1 MTQFYVRDVDGTM
14 IGIVPVRERADVSFS
29 LAEGGR
35 RGLRISGVDIRG
47 IHPAAPSWP
56 ATVARRAAGSPRQPP
71 AHAGQAHADWIR
83 PLWGSL
89 KQSAHLPMNLTMD
102 ESRYR
107 NAITIRPRH
116 PRSIRGIGN
125 AVIALL
131 AAQVLA
137 LFFEAVAVL
146 REMSLLQRIID
157 GGPVTLTEATASDNR
172 VAASARLWL
181 ALLVVTIVLWLIW
194 QHRAHT
200 NLEAL
205 GAFGLEYSPR
215 WAVGWW
221 LIPIANLWKP
231 YQVNR
236 ELWKAS
242 GSVNDRLSLLTWP
255 VLGWWWASWILA
267 GVLGR
272 VVAAARNGADTPM
285 ELRSADI
292 LDLVLIAEVIAS
304 AVLAILVVRSVVARQ
319 DRLASAVPPLPKP
332 PAPEMPRPDR
342 PA

>member
-1 MTQFYVRDVDGTM
+1 
-14 IGIVPVRERADVSFS
+14 
-29 LAEGGR
+29 
-35 RGLRISGVDIRG
+35 
-47 IHPAAPSWP
+47 
-56 ATVARRAAGSPRQPP
+56 
-71 AHAGQAHADWIR
+71 
-83 PLWGSL
+83 
-89 KQSAHLPMNLTMD
+89 MNLTMD

-146 REMSLLQRIID
+146 GQMSLLQRIID
-157 GGPVTLTEATASDNR
+157 GSPVTLTEVTASDNR
-172 VAASARLWL
+172 VAVAFRLWQV
-181 ALLVVTIVLWLIW
+181 LLVLTIVLWLIW
-194 QHRAHT
+194 QHRAHA

-205 GAFGLEYSPR
+205 GALGLEYSPR

-221 LIPIANLWKP
+221 LIPIANWWKP

-242 GSVNDRLSLLTWP
+242 GGVNDRLSVLTWP

-267 GVLGR
+267 SVLFR
-272 VVAAARNGADTPM
+272 AMAAARNGADTPM

-292 LDLVLIAEVIAS
+292 VGLLSTAELVAS

-319 DRLASAVPPLPKP
+319 DRLASAVPHLPKP
-332 PAPEMPRPDR
+332 PAPVTPRPDR
-342 PA
+342 SA